1 MTECKDAEIR
11 WYETLSTILV
21 ISAFVIMLL
30 TMPISISLAK
40 SYTDGIDPKEGD
52 RPVSMETGGLTK
64 YREISPRVLVDAVN
78 KQREL
83 PEGVKTLISEGTTDI
98 DENRLYLTPESIA
111 RFLSSNESLKSA
123 KDKVLLG
130 GSPVLTEIPLE
141 PENPDSATF
150 WLYYGE
156 NDGFYINHS
165 ELPANTLWED
175 VSGTVE
181 SAIGKAHRV
190 GVFTG
195 AFLLIGIVMPT
206 MAIGVHLTK
215 KENELRYGKNV

>member
-1 MTECKDAEIR
+1 MSECKDEMADR
-11 WYETLSTILV
+11 YEMLITNLIV
-21 ISAFVIMLL
+21 SAFIVMLL
-30 TMPISISLAK
+30 AILTTVFFAS
-40 SYTDGIDPKEGD
+40 SYTDNI
-52 RPVSMETGGLTK
+52 RPREEESPVLVSTK
-64 YREISPRVLVDAVN
+64 GWVGFREVTPRILVDAVN

-83 PEGVKTLISEGTTDI
+83 PEGVKALISEGTTEI
-98 DENRLYLTPESIA
+98 DENRLYLTPESVA
-111 RFLSSNESLKSA
+111 RFLSSDESLKDT

-141 PENPDSATF
+141 PKNPDSATF

-181 SAIGKAHRV
+181 DTTNKACRV

-195 AFLLIGIVMPT
+195 AFLLLGIWTPT
-206 MAIGVHLTK
+206 MVIGVHLTK
-215 KENELRYGKNV
+215 KKTN